1 MNGQTLAVSN
11 NWLDGDLTTSG
22 VVSTI
27 TAGSTGL
34 LQGGLTTYQCYP
46 SYYYWTTPAL
56 RPIRLAMSEVER
68 LRKAAKADEKLKAI
82 LAKFT
87 SQIEVIVDF
96 D

>member
-1 MNGQTLAVSN
+1 MNGTTLAVSN
-11 NWLDGDLTTSG
+11 NWLDGDTTSSG
-22 VVSTI
+22 VVTTMTS
-27 TAGSTGL
+27 GGTGL
-34 LQGGLTTYQCYP
+34 CSGITYYKTYP
-46 SYYYWTTPAL
+46 SYYYWTTPAP